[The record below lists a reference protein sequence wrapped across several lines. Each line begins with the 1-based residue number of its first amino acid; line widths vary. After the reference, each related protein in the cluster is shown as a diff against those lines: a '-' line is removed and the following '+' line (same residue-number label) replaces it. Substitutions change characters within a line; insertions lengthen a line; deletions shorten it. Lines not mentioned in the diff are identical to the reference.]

1 MIELGEG
8 LKAKVEAPRPVIM
21 VTNPSVELT
30 TAQKETVSQMEP
42 KISQFVSKH
51 LHKDYYLLE
60 KFQLS
65 RKKIVPEVTTMTPE
79 LAREIMRYMGI
90 KLESD
95 AACLKA
101 YDILSI
107 TANFNGIW
115 KEKPPPAA
123 EQQKLIQQRV
133 NSLANYSYDS
143 HMSKAKNIEELNRV
157 LTVLNSL

>member
-1 MIELGEG
+1 
-8 LKAKVEAPRPVIM
+8 
-21 VTNPSVELT
+21 
-30 TAQKETVSQMEP
+30 
-42 KISQFVSKH
+42 
-51 LHKDYYLLE
+51 
-60 KFQLS
+60 
-65 RKKIVPEVTTMTPE
+65 MTPE